1 MREDPILHYSSIL
14 NFVCIF
20 LMYLTNFLGPG
31 NITPTAIAMVIARK
45 LPIIPSVSVT
55 DTNLVIFFDRNAMQE
70 NGADNLKSVYFLCL
84 SYLKSVYLCA

>member
-31 NITPTAIAMVIARK
+31 NITPTAIAMIIARK

-55 DTNLVIFFDRNAMQE
+55 DTYLVIFFDRNAILMTPLQQIKYIAT
-70 NGADNLKSVYFLCL
+70 NFAPNL
-84 SYLKSVYLCA
+84 